1 MSAFVNPRPATGL
14 VRLISYLV
22 NLTALVLVGLLTWL
36 VSRSLL
42 ITAVVIAEAVVVL
55 TIARAAT
62 GRSPGALATRTVAFA
77 INSDHAPGLV
87 KESVRTTIQGLLQ
100 LTIVGPVISAATSRQ
115 GQDFADRAVGTAV
128 LTLTGAPVPVSASP
142 RAPVMV
148 PQPESADPTALVDA
162 PRYAAPPP
170 PASPAPQAPFAQQ
183 TPFVQ
188 QVSPT
193 PQTPPALQTPPAH
206 QVPPA
211 RQAPPVQQ
219 VPPARRAQ
227 AGKTP
232 PPQAPEPL
240 PERAIAPLA
249 DPLVSQSRGAI
260 PIIRPTAPA
269 SGSWAPDQVLVPEP
283 ENPAAALPRAWAT
296 LDSGQRIELS
306 TVMVFGRD
314 PSLDSANERA
324 VAVPDPTRSVS
335 RTHLR
340 LGVDEQGLWLED
352 ANSANG
358 TTIIGPDGRPSL
370 ATPGAKVR
378 IASGTEVLIGDRRF
392 TVRQESP
399 RH

>member
-148 PQPESADPTALVDA
+148 PQRKPADPTAPVDA

-170 PASPAPQAPFAQQ
+170 PASPAQQA
-183 TPFVQ
+183 PFVQ
-188 QVSPT
+188 QVPPT
-193 PQTPPALQTPPAH
+193 QQAPAALQTPPAQ

-219 VPPARRAQ
+219 VPPARLAPTRQ
-227 AGKTP
+227 TP
-232 PPQAPEPL
+232 PPQAHEPRVAL

-249 DPLVSQSRGAI
+249 DPLGSQSRGAI

-370 ATPGAKVR
+370 ATPGVKVR

-399 RH
+399 RS